1 MADIMANETASKSA
15 IFTPKVTIANKE
27 RRQGR
32 LSIVLGIMAVIAT
45 SILTIWVLF
54 FQSDQNITI
63 DLNSVATTDD
73 GRLELQGLSIKGKTS
88 KGDPF
93 TLNAETAAED
103 ANNPEK
109 VLLTTI
115 DGVIETQTNGAI
127 ELVSQAGSMN
137 QTENE
142 IYLEGDVKITQSDR
156 DLVFITQILTGNL
169 ETGSFVAPQ
178 AVEMQSPTSLLTGQA
193 MQITNFG
200 DVITLNGKSKAI
212 IGE

>member
-1 MADIMANETASKSA
+1 MTDIMANDTASKSA
-15 IFTPKVTIANKE
+15 IFTPKVTIASQE
-27 RRQGR
+27 RRHWR
-32 LSIVLGIMAVIAT
+32 LSIVLGIMAAIAI

-73 GRLELQGLSIKGKTS
+73 GRLELQGLSINGKTS

-93 TLNAETAAED
+93 TVNAKTAAED
-103 ANNPEK
+103 ATNPNK
-109 VLLTTI
+109 VLLTSI
-115 DGVIETQTNGAI
+115 DGRIETDTNGAI
-127 ELVSQAGSMN
+127 ELVSKAGSMN

-142 IYLEGDVKITQSDR
+142 IYLEGDVKITQFDR

-178 AVEMQSPTSLLTGQA
+178 AVKMQSPNSLMTGQA
-193 MQITNFG
+193 MRITDFG

>member
-1 MADIMANETASKSA
+1 M
-15 IFTPKVTIANKE
+15 
-27 RRQGR
+27 
-32 LSIVLGIMAVIAT
+32 L
-45 SILTIWVLF
+45 LTI
-54 FQSDQNITI
+54 
-63 DLNSVATTDD
+63 
-73 GRLELQGLSIKGKTS
+73 
-88 KGDPF
+88 
-93 TLNAETAAED
+93 
-103 ANNPEK
+103 
-109 VLLTTI
+109 I

-178 AVEMQSPTSLLTGQA
+178 AVKMQSPTSLLTGQA